1 MARLYT
7 ATLVTDSP
15 RYRDWNDILRSNE
28 VPIESPKSAEVKL
41 GSETAQ
47 VYKVDLDRL
56 EKAQLERLVTWIAD
70 RFGCKRSAAFAE
82 LESNGFPIREA
93 DVTVSFDLRA
103 FI

>member
-7 ATLVTDSP
+7 ATLVKSSP
-15 RYRDWNDILRSNE
+15 RYQDWRSILQSDE
-28 VPIESPKSAEVKL
+28 VPILNPKSTEVRL
-41 GSETAQ
+41 GTETTQ
-47 VYKVDLDRL
+47 VYRVDLDRL
-56 EKAQLERLVTWIAD
+56 EKAQLARLLTWIAD

>member
-7 ATLVTDSP
+7 ATLVRTSP
-15 RYRDWNDILRSNE
+15 RYQDWNDILRSNE
-28 VPIESPKSAEVKL
+28 VPIESPKSCEANL
-41 GSETAQ
+41 GGQTER

-56 EKAQLERLVTWIAD
+56 EKAQLERLLTWVAD